1 MDAALFVKDQVEQ
14 FDVIIVDSSDP
25 VGMHLSKSLF

>member
-1 MDAALFVKDQVEQ
+1 MDAALYVKDQVDQ

-25 VGMHLSKSLF
+25 VGMSDETE

>member
-1 MDAALFVKDQVEQ
+1 MDAALYVKEQENQ

-25 VGMHLSKSLF
+25 VGRNGC